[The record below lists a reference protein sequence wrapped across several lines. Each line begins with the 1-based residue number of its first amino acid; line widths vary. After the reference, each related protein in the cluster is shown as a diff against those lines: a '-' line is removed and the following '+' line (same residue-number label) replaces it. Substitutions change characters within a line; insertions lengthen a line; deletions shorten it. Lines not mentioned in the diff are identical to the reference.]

1 MIQVVQQSN
10 RPSSTLG
17 FCFHC
22 KASSVQ
28 PGKLASGGKW
38 WQVVASGSKW
48 WQVVASVTGFSTTRK
63 AATFRS
69 ACSGATK
76 LFFPSATAQEPS
88 HVGAIVVNNNSTSRN
103 TENAMCSKTVPLVP
117 LYLRV
122 SNHGLM
128 SVEYSAPSQT
138 ALDGCFACLEV
149 TPTANSQCPRIR
161 GSDSGP
167 QQREKL
173 GELKMTWPC
182 TAES

>member
-1 MIQVVQQSN
+1 MSRAAKRICGEIKVQHGSTSTKLKTFTAALRHLQIRMIQVVQQSN

-28 PGKLASGGKW
+28 PGKLASGG
-38 WQVVASGSKW
+38 KW

-88 HVGAIVVNNNSTSRN
+88 HVGAIMANNDSTSRN

-117 LYLRV
+117 LYLHV
-122 SNHGLM
+122 
-128 SVEYSAPSQT
+128 
-138 ALDGCFACLEV
+138 
-149 TPTANSQCPRIR
+149 
-161 GSDSGP
+161 
-167 QQREKL
+167 
-173 GELKMTWPC
+173 
-182 TAES
+182 

>member
-38 WQVVASGSKW
+38 WQVVASGGKW
-48 WQVVASVTGFSTTRK
+48 WQVVASGGKWWQVSQDSQPLERQPLSEVP
-63 AATFRS
+63 ALAQRS
-69 ACSGATK
+69 S
-76 LFFPSATAQEPS
+76 FFLQQLHKNLAMLVQ
-88 HVGAIVVNNNSTSRN
+88 IVVNNDSTSRN

-122 SNHGLM
+122 SKSRPDERGILR
-128 SVEYSAPSQT
+128 T
-138 ALDGCFACLEV
+138 I
-149 TPTANSQCPRIR
+149 ANSFGWLFRLP
-161 GSDSGP
+161 
-167 QQREKL
+167 
-173 GELKMTWPC
+173 
-182 TAES
+182 

>member
-1 MIQVVQQSN
+1 M
-10 RPSSTLG
+10 
-17 FCFHC
+17 
-22 KASSVQ
+22 
-28 PGKLASGGKW
+28 
-38 WQVVASGSKW
+38 
-48 WQVVASVTGFSTTRK
+48 ASVTGFSTTRK

-88 HVGAIVVNNNSTSRN
+88 HVGAIVVNNDSTSRN

-167 QQREKL
+167 QQCEKL

-182 TAES
+182 TAGSWGIYRISPPISGKIHRKK